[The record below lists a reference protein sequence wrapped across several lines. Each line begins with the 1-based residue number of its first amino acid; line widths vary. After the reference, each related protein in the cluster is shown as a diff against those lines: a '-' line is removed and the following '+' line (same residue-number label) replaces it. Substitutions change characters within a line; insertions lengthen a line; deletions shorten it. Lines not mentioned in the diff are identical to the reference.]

1 MALIQCSYLEL
12 ISFSSI
18 HTYPALSVP
27 SAPQH
32 LTAAHVG
39 YTYVDLTWSPPE
51 DPGIGRPLYYSV
63 SYHGVNGSSNGTS
76 NTTEL
81 TYNVT
86 SLSPGHTYIMT
97 VVAGN
102 GVSGDEGTRSAS
114 IYVTTNSTP
123 TVVTTGKLKYK

>member
-18 HTYPALSVP
+18 HTYPAPP

-39 YTYVDLTWSPPE
+39 YTYVVLTWYPPE
-51 DPGIGRPLYYSV
+51 DPEIGGPLYYTV
-63 SYHGVNGSSNGTS
+63 SYHEVNGSSNGTS

-102 GVSGDEGTRSAS
+102 GVSGYEGTRSAS
-114 IYVTTNSTP
+114 INVTTNSTT